1 MNTMK
6 RIFLLIAFC
15 FGIMVGVAQEKSAI
29 DLKNDGNEA
38 LRAKDYKKALE
49 LFEQSLAKW
58 DQEEADLA
66 MMYNSGYCAY
76 KIEDFTKAVEF
87 FSKSIENNYKVSNAL
102 LYKAN
107 SQKKLGD
114 EDGYIATLQAGL
126 ASNPAD
132 EKIKD
137 MLSTYYLKEG
147 NAFYKAGA
155 AILKDAADDVAAGKY
170 TTNDDAYKAATEK
183 AKNEFKKALPLF
195 EKALE
200 ITPADDTAKQ
210 LKASCEQ
217 NING

>member
-1 MNTMK
+1 MK
-6 RIFLLIAFC
+6 RIFLLVAFC
-15 FGIMVGVAQEKSAI
+15 IGTMVGIAQDKSAL
-29 DLKNDGNEA
+29 DLKNDGNDA

-66 MMYNSGYCAY
+66 MMYNAGYCAY
-76 KIEDFTKAVEF
+76 KIEDFKKAVDF
-87 FSKSIENNYKVSNAL
+87 FSKSVESNYKVSTAL

-114 EDGYIATLQAGL
+114 EEGYVATLQAAL

-132 EKIKD
+132 EKVKD

-155 AILKDAADDVAAGKY
+155 AILKSAADDVAAGKY
-170 TTNDDAYKAATEK
+170 TTNDDAYKSATEK
-183 AKNEFKKALPLF
+183 AKDEFKKALPLF

-200 ITPADDTAKQ
+200 ITPADETAKQ
-210 LKASCEQ
+210 LKAACEQ